1 MEFKIEEKQNVEIK
15 LVEDEN
21 VLAEATCFYVGTP
34 EVNGQ
39 RIGTIGELT
48 ISDNEAGTKL
58 LEECERILKEKGV
71 KQIVAPMN
79 GNTWKQY
86 RSLKWSNGDAPF
98 VMEKVS
104 PADYN
109 ALFEAAGFKE
119 IDEYTS
125 TKGKVKDYFD
135 NEILDEIEKRLSDE
149 NIVIR
154 KFEKTKAIEE
164 LKKIYNVSVQSFC
177 RNPFYTPID
186 EDNFIAQ
193 YTPFIEM
200 VDDDLILIAE
210 KEGKEIG
217 FLFAIPDFNEMQ
229 TKGKISTLILKTVA
243 VLPEYEDMAIGNVM
257 NRIIAKKA
265 LEKGFEDWIYAFMYK
280 DNTSQKL
287 AERNGTQTM
296 REYVLFGKDL

>member
-1 MEFKIEEKQNVEIK
+1 MEFKIEENQNVEIK
-15 LVEDEN
+15 LVEGED
-21 VLAEATCFYVGTP
+21 VLAGATCFYAGTP
-34 EVNGQ
+34 EVSGQ

-48 ISDNEAGTKL
+48 ISDNEAGVKL
-58 LEECERILKEKGV
+58 LDECERILQEKGV

-104 PADYN
+104 PVEYN
-109 ALFEAAGFKE
+109 EVFEKAGFKE

-135 NEILDEIEKRLSDE
+135 NEILDEIEKRLADE
-149 NIVIR
+149 NITIR
-154 KFEKTKAIEE
+154 KFEKAKAVEE
-164 LKKIYNVSVQSFC
+164 LKKIYNVSVKSFC

-200 VDDDLILIAE
+200 VDDELILLAE
-210 KEGKEIG
+210 KDGEEIG

-229 TKGKISTLILKTVA
+229 TKGKMSTLILKTIA

-257 NRIIAKKA
+257 TRMIAKKA
-265 LEKGFEDWIYAFMYK
+265 IDKGFEDWIFAFMFK

>member
-1 MEFKIEEKQNVEIK
+1 MEFKIEENQNVEIK
-15 LVEDEN
+15 LVEGED
-21 VLAEATCFYVGTP
+21 VLAGATCFYAGTP

-48 ISDNEAGTKL
+48 ISDNEVGVKL
-58 LEECERILKEKGV
+58 LDECERILKEKGV

-86 RSLKWSNGDAPF
+86 RSLKWSNGDDPF

-104 PADYN
+104 PVEYN
-109 ALFEAAGFKE
+109 EVFEKAGFKE

-135 NEILDEIEKRLSDE
+135 NEILDEIEKRLADE
-149 NIVIR
+149 NITIR
-154 KFEKTKAIEE
+154 KFEKAKAVEE
-164 LKKIYNVSVQSFC
+164 LKKIYNVSVKSFC

-200 VDDDLILIAE
+200 VDDELILLAE
-210 KEGKEIG
+210 KDGEEIG

-229 TKGKISTLILKTVA
+229 TKGKMSTLILKTIA

-257 NRIIAKKA
+257 TRMIAKKA
-265 LEKGFEDWIYAFMYK
+265 IDKGFEDWIFAFMFK

>member
-1 MEFKIEEKQNVEIK
+1 MEFKIEENQNVEIK
-15 LVEDEN
+15 LVEGEN
-21 VLAEATCFYVGTP
+21 VLAEATCFYAGTP

-48 ISDNEAGTKL
+48 INNNEAGTKL

-104 PADYN
+104 PVEYN
-109 ALFEAAGFKE
+109 EVFEKAGFKE

-135 NEILDEIEKRLSDE
+135 NEILDEIEKRLADE
-149 NIVIR
+149 NITIR
-154 KFEKTKAIEE
+154 KFEKSKAVEE

-186 EDNFIAQ
+186 EENFIAQ

-200 VDDDLILIAE
+200 VDDDLILMAE
-210 KEGKEIG
+210 KDGKEIG

-229 TKGKISTLILKTVA
+229 TKGKISTLILKTIA

>member
-1 MEFKIEEKQNVEIK
+1 MEFKIEENQNVEIK
-15 LVEDEN
+15 LVEGED
-21 VLAEATCFYVGTP
+21 VLAGATCFYAGTP

-48 ISDNEAGTKL
+48 ISDNEAGVKL
-58 LEECERILKEKGV
+58 LNECERILREKDV

-104 PADYN
+104 PVEYN
-109 ALFEAAGFKE
+109 EVFEKAGFKE

-135 NEILDEIEKRLSDE
+135 NEILDEIEKRLADE
-149 NIVIR
+149 NITIR
-154 KFEKTKAIEE
+154 KFEKAKAVEE
-164 LKKIYNVSVQSFC
+164 LKKIYNVSVKSFC

-186 EDNFIAQ
+186 EDNFIEQ

-200 VDDDLILIAE
+200 VDDELILLAE
-210 KEGKEIG
+210 KDGEEIG

-229 TKGKISTLILKTVA
+229 TKGKMSTLILKTIA

-257 NRIIAKKA
+257 TRMIAKKA
-265 LEKGFEDWIYAFMYK
+265 IEKGFEDWIFAFMFK

>member
-1 MEFKIEEKQNVEIK
+1 MEFKIEEKDNIEIK
-15 LVEDEN
+15 LVEEDN
-21 VLAEATCFYVGTP
+21 VLAEATCFYKATP

-48 ISDNEAGTKL
+48 INDDEAGVKL
-58 LEECERILKEKGV
+58 LNECERVLKEKGV

-86 RSLKWSNGDAPF
+86 RTLKWSNGDNPF

-104 PADYN
+104 PIEYN
-109 ALFEAAGFKE
+109 AVFEKAGFNE

-135 NEILDEIEKRLSDE
+135 NEILDEIEKRLADE

-154 KFEKTKAIEE
+154 HFEKANALDE
-164 LKKIYNVSVQSFC
+164 LKKIYNVSVKSFC

-186 EDNFIAQ
+186 EENFIAQ
-193 YTPFIEM
+193 YTPFIDMIDEE
-200 VDDDLILIAE
+200 LIYIAE
-210 KEGKEIG
+210 KDGKEIG
-217 FLFAIPDFNEMQ
+217 FLFSIPDFNEMK

-257 NRIIAKKA
+257 NRMIAKKA
-265 LEKGFEDWIYAFMYK
+265 MEKGFEDWIYAFMYK
-280 DNTSQKL
+280 DNTSQRL
-287 AERNGTQTM
+287 AQRNNTQLL

>member
-15 LVEDEN
+15 LVEGEDI
-21 VLAEATCFYVGTP
+21 LAEATCFFTGTP
-34 EVNGQ
+34 EVNGE

-48 ISDNEAGTKL
+48 INDNEAGVKL

-86 RSLKWSNGDAPF
+86 RCLKWSNGDAPF

-104 PADYN
+104 PAEYN
-109 ALFEAAGFKE
+109 PVFEMAGFKE

-135 NEILDEIEKRLSDE
+135 NEILDEIESRLADE

-154 KFEKTKAIEE
+154 KFEKAQAIEE
-164 LKKIYNVSVQSFC
+164 LKKIYSVSIKSFC

-186 EDNFIAQ
+186 EENFIAQ
-193 YTPFIEM
+193 YTPFIDM
-200 VDDDLILIAE
+200 VDNDLILIAE
-210 KEGKEIG
+210 KDGEEIG

-229 TKGKISTLILKTVA
+229 TKGKISTLILKTIA

-257 NRIIAKKA
+257 NRIIFKS
-265 LEKGFEDWIYAFMYK
+265 FF
-280 DNTSQKL
+280 
-287 AERNGTQTM
+287 
-296 REYVLFGKDL
+296 